1 MPVLSRFLG
10 VLRDGSGLREAI
22 SRLWALASED
32 GPSSDPATV
41 GLMIAAAA
49 LRREESRG
57 AHFRTDFPQRSSL
70 ARRSSLRL
78 DEALDVAREITALSA
93 AARSA

>member
-1 MPVLSRFLG
+1 L
-10 VLRDGSGLREAI
+10 
-22 SRLWALASED
+22 ED

-41 GLMIAAAA
+41 GLMIAVAA

-57 AHFRTDFPQRSSL
+57 AHFRTDFPHRGSV

-78 DEALDVAREITALSA
+78 DEALDLAREATAPFATS
-93 AARSA
+93 RSA